1 MSGRG
6 QFTLQICGVLGASP
20 SDPEICYER
29 LVAAAAPGSA
39 LHLWCENR
47 GRVGEIGAIQGM
59 DSERKLLMGEEK
71 SQTTHLKMVLLKETL
86 VFQQ

>member
-39 LHLWCENR
+39 LHLWCEIFGGPPG
-47 GRVGEIGAIQGM
+47 GREIGAIQG
-59 DSERKLLMGEEK
+59 
-71 SQTTHLKMVLLKETL
+71 Q
-86 VFQQ
+86 